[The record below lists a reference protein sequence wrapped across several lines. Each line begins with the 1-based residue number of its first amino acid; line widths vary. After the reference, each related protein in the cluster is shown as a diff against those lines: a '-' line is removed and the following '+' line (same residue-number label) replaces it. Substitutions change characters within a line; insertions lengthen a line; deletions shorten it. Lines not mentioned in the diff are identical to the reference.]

1 LCIPRRFGAQC
12 RPLALSPAA
21 AFGTPGIT
29 TPGHFAVAVEMS
41 VIIGRLHEVFDDG
54 KELH

>member
-1 LCIPRRFGAQC
+1 LCAFRADWVHNIARWRF
-12 RPLALSPAA
+12 PAA

-29 TPGHFAVAVEMS
+29 TPEPLAVAIEMS
-41 VIIGRLHEVFDDG
+41 AIIGRLHGVFDDG